1 MKKRT
6 VVLIE
11 LAMLACIGLAAI
23 LLPDETP
30 LRSFLAVSSEFLIVG
45 NYFLVRAIEKRRR
58 AGAGTPSFS
67 WSRILLVFAI
77 LDLPWI
83 LFQFR

>member
-1 MKKRT
+1 MKKWA

-11 LAMLACIGLAAI
+11 LAMLACIGVAAI
-23 LLPDETP
+23 LLPNETP
-30 LRSFLAVSSEFLIVG
+30 LRSLLAVSSEFLIVG
-45 NYFLVRAIEKRRR
+45 NYFLARAIEKRRR
-58 AGAGTPSFS
+58 AEAGTASFS

-77 LDLPWI
+77 LNLPWI

>member
-1 MKKRT
+1 MKKWT

-23 LLPDETP
+23 LLPDEMP

-45 NYFLVRAIEKRRR
+45 NYFLVRTIEKRRR
-58 AGAGTPSFS
+58 DKAGTASFS
-67 WSRILLVFAI
+67 WSRVLLVFAI
-77 LDLPWI
+77 LDLPWV